1 MDFKMKLILLTV
13 PAWVSAKVYSGC
25 SIPVNSKD
33 GKRKRLTCPQEPWGL
48 QHSHHSWEKMHRET
62 GFELAILLPQPL
74 EPLGLQI
81 VLRTVADDIWH
92 LPLQCFHSSRYK
104 WKAVFNYG
112 VGKDSTNICLKPF
125 LFTLCK

>member
-74 EPLGLQI
+74 EPLGLQGPHFQ
-81 VLRTVADDIWH
+81 VNGNEVVVG
-92 LPLQCFHSSRYK
+92 RY
-104 WKAVFNYG
+104 WKVR
-112 VGKDSTNICLKPF
+112 
-125 LFTLCK
+125 